1 MPKNVMPSLFR
12 DLFSYQTFAPL
23 FRLLSIPKELVF
35 YMEQA
40 ASLDRTNL
48 NTDYPELIEPDFHT
62 YLPILIEEYC
72 RTKA

>member
-1 MPKNVMPSLFR
+1 
-12 DLFSYQTFAPL
+12 
-23 FRLLSIPKELVF
+23 
-35 YMEQA
+35 MEQA

-48 NTDYPELIEPDFHT
+48 NTDYPELIGPDFQT